1 MHLRTEK
8 DRSKYGGVRNMEV
21 QIMGSHLEKI
31 VKIFS
36 PYQINSSNK
45 KDVPV
50 M

>member
-8 DRSKYGGVRNMEV
+8 DRSKCGGVRNMEV
-21 QIMGSHLEKI
+21 QIMGSHLEEI
-31 VKIFS
+31 VKKFS